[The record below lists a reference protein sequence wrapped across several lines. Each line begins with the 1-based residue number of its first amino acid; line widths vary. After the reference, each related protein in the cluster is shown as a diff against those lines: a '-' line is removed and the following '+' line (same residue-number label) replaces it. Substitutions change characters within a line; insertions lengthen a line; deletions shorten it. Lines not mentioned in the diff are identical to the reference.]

1 MNIEYNCFSEDLLLS
16 RNAKADAFVNTT
28 EDGSYDIMRS
38 KYTVDYGVVGKTID
52 DMMLNG

>member
-52 DMMLNG
+52 DMMLNR